1 MDTTISIDDF
11 EQLLSEEGLPDE
23 ALATVTAILSEIRP
37 AAQSFRANSGELLAL
52 AVSHSATF
60 KQLTESRQAFFTSVL
75 QMPLFFYTG
84 E

>member
-11 EQLLSEEGLPDE
+11 EQLLHEEGLPDD

-60 KQLTESRQAFFTSVL
+60 KQLSENRQAFFASVL
-75 QMPLFFYTG
+75 NMPLFFYSG

>member
-11 EQLLSEEGLPDE
+11 EQLLREEGLTDE
-23 ALATVTAILSEIRP
+23 ALATVTAILREIRP
-37 AAQSFRANSGELLAL
+37 TAQSFRANSGELLTL

-60 KQLTESRQAFFTSVL
+60 KQLAKSRQDFFSGVL
-75 QMPLFFYTG
+75 QMPIFFCSG